1 MRNLVALFLISACT
15 QTPPPPPP
23 KVDAVKTPAAP
34 SAKVLT
40 AQVPIGGNGD
50 AQPTLSFKIDKVYT
64 NEKPAAQAPWHAPG
78 GEWTYFDARTDGGA
92 AFTVGVKA
100 KKPAGDMPFAFGDV
114 TVVPASREAG
124 GKLVEEFAKIF
135 HAPAPAP
142 GAQKPI
148 QPAQLRVAVLGFD
161 MACTP
166 GGGCGGAGTWTA
178 TKWFLSGGDV
188 EVFFN
193 YDLTGKRGDFSE
205 KDSDYRKGLVAAFA
219 ALRDGAP
226 AK

>member
-1 MRNLVALFLISACT
+1 MRKLAALLLVAACT
-15 QTPPPPPP
+15 KTPPPPPP
-23 KVDAVKTPAAP
+23 KADAVKPNAQVMT
-34 SAKVLT
+34 V
-40 AQVPIGGNGD
+40 QVPIGGSG
-50 AQPTLSFKIDKVYT
+50 APQPLLPFHIDKVYA
-64 NEKPAAQAPWHAPG
+64 NEKPATQAPWHAPG

-114 TVVPASREAG
+114 SVVPQSREAG
-124 GKLVEEFAKIF
+124 GKLVEELAKAF

-148 QPAQLRVAVLGFD
+148 QPAQLRMAVLGFD
-161 MACTP
+161 TACTP
-166 GGGCGGAGTWTA
+166 GEGCGGAGTFIA

-193 YDLTGKRGDFSE
+193 YDLAGKKGDFSE

-219 ALRDGAP
+219 ALRDG
-226 AK
+226 K